1 MKEYGIRD
9 FGLSPDDKC
18 LVAEVDGKTFYLS
31 KITEP
36 AWVGWS

>member
-36 AWVGWS
+36 A